1 MGSRLAVKGA
11 SAPEK
16 VSNMTGGLSPEGYA
30 GETSS
35 NMARAEEKVGGVGGK
50 STEINCGATA
60 GGGPPIF
67 HSAVCLL
74 LHRLRLC

>member
-16 VSNMTGGLSPEGYA
+16 RSNMPGGLSPEGYA

-35 NMARAEEKVGGVGGK
+35 NMARAEEKVGGK

-60 GGGPPIF
+60 GGPPIF